1 MRAVYA
7 HFPINCA
14 ITEGKKKPERIIFF
28 IHLFFREIKICLFL
42 KFKVALLSKYETFWA
57 KNTPDA

>member
-14 ITEGKKKPERIIFF
+14 ITEGKKIFF

-42 KFKVALLSKYETFWA
+42 NIKVAPLSKYETFWA